1 MPQDT
6 TLPQLGQSSSGQP
19 ESPRRALAAKAGPDA
34 TPSPV
39 RSLYVHVPFCFH
51 KCHYCDFYSIVDTQD
66 RQEVFVE
73 RLSAELAA
81 QSPLAGGAPL
91 RTIFVGGGTPSLLR
105 PELWRRL
112 LATLEKRF
120 DLSLIRRGMGEF
132 TVECNPE
139 TVTGELAE
147 VLASGGVTRVSMGAQ
162 TFHAAHLKTLER
174 WHDPDNVA
182 RAIKIVAGAGI
193 TRRSVDI
200 IYAIPGQTIADLE
213 RDLEKATSLP
223 VEHVSAYNLTY
234 EPNTA
239 MTHRLNRGEFKAAEE
254 ELEADMFTLVG
265 ERLRARGLERYEVSN
280 YARPGAE
287 CRHNL
292 AYWRQE
298 QWLACG
304 PSASGHARGI
314 RWKNTPR
321 LDDYLSFS
329 DEGWAPTNE
338 IEPRDAPRAVRERIM
353 TGLRLREGLPHGWLL
368 ACARSKGA
376 EIESRVD
383 RALDR
388 MEERGLLITREPA
401 IVLSDSGVLL
411 ADALA
416 ARLMRVFL

>member
-19 ESPRRALAAKAGPDA
+19 ESPRPVLAAPAGPDA
-34 TPSPV
+34 APSPV

-51 KCHYCDFYSIVDTQD
+51 KCHYCDFYSIVDTRD

-120 DLSLIRRGMGEF
+120 DLSLIRRGVGEF

-182 RAIKIVAGAGI
+182 RAIEIVAGAGI
-193 TRRSVDI
+193 TRRSVDL

-213 RDLEKATSLP
+213 RDLETAMSLP

-239 MTHRLNRGEFKAAEE
+239 MTHRLKRGEFNPAEE

-265 ERLRARGLERYEVSN
+265 ERLRAGGLERYEVSN

-321 LDDYLSFS
+321 LDDYLSLS
-329 DEGWAPTNE
+329 DDGWAPTSE
-338 IEPRDAPRAVRERIM
+338 IEPRDALRTVRERIM

-383 RALDR
+383 RALDQ
-388 MEERGLLITREPA
+388 MEERGLLTTREPA
-401 IVLSDSGVLL
+401 IVLSDLGVLL

-416 ARLMRVFL
+416 ARLMKMFL